1 MYSPAEIDGASP
13 STVTRSRCP
22 RALTRRTQNPLSVLW
37 KVTRSTKP
45 ASASR
50 SLEELDPEVSIRACH
65 KLKGHLQAITLS
77 CNLGCEPTRPAP
89 APQEAR
95 CSSEASLRPSF
106 TDRRPVRLTQRPL
119 RRRPNVLVACYVPAV
134 GSQTVNGDDRALF
147 DAIGSFY
154 VVDLRGIM
162 TADN

>member
-50 SLEELDPEVSIRACH
+50 SLEELDPAVSIRACH
-65 KLKGHLQAITLS
+65 KLKGHMAGNHPLLQSWLRTYS
-77 CNLGCEPTRPAP
+77 TR
-89 APQEAR
+89 
-95 CSSEASLRPSF
+95 SRPSRSPRF
-106 TDRRPVRLTQRPL
+106 ERGVPPSLLHRSPPCSTYSTATSTPSPRPCGVLSAGGTLPNGKRRPSHTLLCPSARLLGT
-119 RRRPNVLVACYVPAV
+119 
-134 GSQTVNGDDRALF
+134 
-147 DAIGSFY
+147 
-154 VVDLRGIM
+154 
-162 TADN
+162 